1 MKVGSLEMMAPGTER
16 VQLKKLGDALVLQK
30 RDLMDLLKKHHGDPQ
45 VKVAGE
51 KGRRK
56 SMRVGRNKRKVQ
68 KNQETDGR
76 EVVLPQKEILT
87 DVHLQTGIWIDVIHW
102 TEIWTSALP
111 QKTDSEMIGH
121 HMMTGVM
128 IGSEMTD
135 VPLLMTDLTDVHP
148 QMTVSEKTEDL
159 LVVAG
164 EIEKETET
172 EMGQPLEMTEE
183 MREIGCHHE
192 MKEGVGVIVVLLV
205 MTDHQQG
212 IPGVTEKGVEIEGL
226 ITEIYGWIKKRWV
239 G

>member
-1 MKVGSLEMMAPGTER
+1 MQNVFDR
-16 VQLKKLGDALVLQK
+16 VSSPAGVFIPLKLFLFYKIT
-30 RDLMDLLKKHHGDPQ
+30 
-45 VKVAGE
+45 
-51 KGRRK
+51 
-56 SMRVGRNKRKVQ
+56 VQ

-111 QKTDSEMIGH
+111 QKTDSEMKGH

-172 EMGQPLEMTEE
+172 EMGQPLGRLIFSYLLRVCQSQWCVLCCLKT
-183 MREIGCHHE
+183 HL
-192 MKEGVGVIVVLLV
+192 VV
-205 MTDHQQG
+205 
-212 IPGVTEKGVEIEGL
+212 E
-226 ITEIYGWIKKRWV
+226 
-239 G
+239 